1 MGGLYKKVPTTVS
14 ADFTLGN
21 DVNLVTL
28 PEFSPGIDNTG
39 IILTLP
45 YAGVYNIYF
54 QMALSHSSGLTF
66 DNRWVVGY
74 LYDDDAEAYIP
85 GAKGYLL
92 TMNNLASNGDFWV
105 DTGTIVVGYTVNSPR
120 VIRLLT
126 ARHSISDNCAITH
139 DFSHFGYTVTY

>member
-21 DVNLVTL
+21 DVNLTTL
-28 PEFSPGIDNTG
+28 PEFSPGVDNTG
-39 IILTLP
+39 ITLILP
-45 YAGVYNIYF
+45 YAGVYNLYF
-54 QMALSHSSGLTF
+54 QMALSHSSGSAF

-92 TMNNLASNGDFWV
+92 AMNNLATNGDLWV
-105 DTGTIVVGYTVNSPR
+105 DTGTIVVSYTVNSPR
-120 VIRLLT
+120 VVRLLT